1 MLKKLAMLLLATA
14 SMAAAAAGKTYTMVV
29 TFPVGN
35 QADIAGRTI
44 AANYE
49 QITGNTLRVENVP
62 GGDTIIGVKHFRNNQ
77 RDILLGSGASLIFNP
92 VLVPDLPYSDRD
104 FTNEMAIGTAA
115 SVWVASLDSGIE
127 TAQDLV
133 SKMPDKVGG
142 YVVSYNYNLTFL
154 NQARGTRGEIVYYKG
169 SNQLLVD
176 LANGSVKLGLM
187 SVNNTLVGL
196 AKEGKV
202 RIIATG
208 YHESISINGQSIPSV
223 EQTLGVKQY
232 NGYQTVSLRADMPDV
247 ERKQL
252 ARDLW
257 QAVQMSR
264 PILEKMNMLPDA
276 TNDQQKINNHIADLR
291 RLILKNRQSSL
302 VSK

>member
-1 MLKKLAMLLLATA
+1 MLLLATA